1 MAAGDEVECKK
12 VAQMRALV
20 EDQDPSAKVLL
31 LLPLIP
37 AAFLVLLFLLCLFT
51 FLFLLF
57 ESSGLVDFGRL
68 KITASS

>member
-1 MAAGDEVECKK
+1 MAVGDEVECKK

>member
-57 ESSGLVDFGRL
+57 ESSGLVDFGRF